1 MKTGKKK
8 RTIFHD
14 YENGGDKMSLITNVQ
29 KFSIH
34 DGDGIRTS
42 VFFKGCPLKCE
53 WCHNPETQRFEK
65 EMQCDKEK
73 CVGCGNCA
81 KVCPNGAISMENGKP
96 EMKKDACTFCGKCVN
111 LCPIG
116 IREIIGREYSVK
128 ELIKELM
135 KDQMFYEESG
145 GGVTL
150 SGGEVMAMDIDY
162 ILAIAKELK
171 RQDVTLTIDTCG
183 YVPYE
188 KFQAILPYVNTF
200 LYDVKV
206 MDPKLHKKYIGVDN
220 QLILD
225 NLIRL
230 AADGARIYI
239 RIPTIKEVNGNE
251 KNMKEMIAF
260 LKEHDIHPAQI
271 NLLPYHDTG
280 SGKYSKLDMEYKGT
294 DLHAPEKEEMES
306 FVRLF
311 VESGFQ
317 NTKIGG

>member
-1 MKTGKKK
+1 MRQNLWEIVMK
-8 RTIFHD
+8 
-14 YENGGDKMSLITNVQ
+14 NITNIQ

-34 DGDGIRTS
+34 DGDGIRTT

-65 EMQCDKEK
+65 EMQVDREK
-73 CVGCGNCA
+73 CTGCGTCA
-81 KVCPNGAISMENGKP
+81 SVCPNGAVRMTEDHRPAWDPK
-96 EMKKDACTFCGKCVN
+96 ACTFCGKCEN
-111 LCPIG
+111 FCPAG
-116 IREIIGREYSVK
+116 SREIVGREYTVK
-128 ELIKELM
+128 ELTKELM

-145 GGVTL
+145 GGVTF
-150 SGGEVMAMDIDY
+150 SGGEVMSMDMDF
-162 ILAIAKELK
+162 ILAMAKELK

-188 KFQAILPYVNTF
+188 RFEKLLPYVNTF

-206 MDPKLHKKYIGVDN
+206 MDPELHKKYMGTDN
-220 QLILD
+220 KLILE

-230 AADGARIYI
+230 SQDGARIYI

-251 KNMKEMIAF
+251 ENMKETIAF
-260 LKEHDIHPAQI
+260 LKEHDIHPAGV

-280 SGKYSKLDMEYKGT
+280 SGKYAKLDMEYKGT
-294 DLHAPEKEEMES
+294 DLHAPDKEEMEALAA
-306 FVRLF
+306 LF
-311 VESGFQ
+311 VNAGFT

>member
-1 MKTGKKK
+1 MRQNLWEIVMK
-8 RTIFHD
+8 
-14 YENGGDKMSLITNVQ
+14 NITNIQ

-34 DGDGIRTS
+34 DGDGIRTT

-65 EMQCDKEK
+65 EMQVDREK
-73 CVGCGNCA
+73 CTGCGTCA
-81 KVCPNGAISMENGKP
+81 SVCPNGAVRMTEDHRPAWDPK
-96 EMKKDACTFCGKCVN
+96 ACTFCGKCEN
-111 LCPIG
+111 FCPAG
-116 IREIIGREYSVK
+116 SREIVGREYTVK
-128 ELIKELM
+128 ELTKELM

-145 GGVTL
+145 GGVTF
-150 SGGEVMAMDIDY
+150 SGGEVMSMDMDF
-162 ILAIAKELK
+162 ILAMAKELK

-188 KFQAILPYVNTF
+188 RFEKLLPYVNTF

-206 MDPKLHKKYIGVDN
+206 MDPELHKKYMGTDN
-220 QLILD
+220 KLILE

-230 AADGARIYI
+230 SQDGARIYI

-251 KNMKEMIAF
+251 ENMKETIAF
-260 LKEHDIHPAQI
+260 LKQHDIHPAGV

-280 SGKYSKLDMEYKGT
+280 SGKYAKLDMEYKGT
-294 DLHAPEKEEMES
+294 DLHAPDKEEMEALAA
-306 FVRLF
+306 LF
-311 VESGFQ
+311 VNAGFT

>member
-1 MKTGKKK
+1 
-8 RTIFHD
+8 
-14 YENGGDKMSLITNVQ
+14 MSLITNVQ

-34 DGDGIRTS
+34 DGDGIRIS

-73 CVGCGNCA
+73 CVGCGTCA

-111 LCPIG
+111 FCPIG

-188 KFQAILPYVNTF
+188 KFQAILPYVHTF

-251 KNMKEMIAF
+251 KNMKETIAF